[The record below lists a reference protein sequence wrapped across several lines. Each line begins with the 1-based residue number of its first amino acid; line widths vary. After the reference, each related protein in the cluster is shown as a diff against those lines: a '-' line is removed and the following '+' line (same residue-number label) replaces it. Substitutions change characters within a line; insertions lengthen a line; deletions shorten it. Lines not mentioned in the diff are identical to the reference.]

1 MSRFLVYRVALAS
14 FVLALSACAT
24 NDRASVADAATA
36 PLNDLNL
43 VHADIPAVLA
53 EAQKQ
58 PYQIPADVSCHALS
72 AAVLDLDAALGP
84 DLDTPATESNPGLIE
99 RGTNEVKSSAVGAL
113 RGVTEGVVPFRG
125 WVRKLTGAERYSHKV
140 AASIAAGTVRRAFL
154 KGLKVS
160 KECT

>member
-1 MSRFLVYRVALAS
+1 MSRFLLNHVALTS
-14 FVLALSACAT
+14 LVLALSACAT

-53 EAQKQ
+53 EAQIQ
-58 PYQIPADVSCHALS
+58 PYLVPPEVNCHALS
-72 AAVLDLDAALGP
+72 AAILDLDAALGP

-99 RGTNEVKSSAVGAL
+99 RGTNQAKSSVIGAL
-113 RGVTEGVVPFRG
+113 RNTTEGIVPFRG
-125 WVRKLTGAERYSHKV
+125 WVRKLTGAERYSQKV

-160 KECT
+160 KECA

>member
-1 MSRFLVYRVALAS
+1 
-14 FVLALSACAT
+14 
-24 NDRASVADAATA
+24 VADAATA

-58 PYQIPADVSCHALS
+58 PYLVPADVSCHALS
-72 AAVLDLDAALGP
+72 AAVLNLDAALGP

-99 RGTNEVKSSAVGAL
+99 RGTNEAKSSVVGAL
-113 RGVTEGVVPFRG
+113 RSTTEGMIPFRG
-125 WVRKLTGAERYSHKV
+125 WVRKLTGAERYSQQV

-154 KGLKVS
+154 KGLRVS
-160 KECT
+160 KECA

>member
-1 MSRFLVYRVALAS
+1 M
-14 FVLALSACAT
+14 
-24 NDRASVADAATA
+24 ADAATA

-58 PYQIPADVSCHALS
+58 PYLVPADVSCHALS
-72 AAVLDLDAALGP
+72 AAVLNLDAALGP

-99 RGTNEVKSSAVGAL
+99 RGTNEAKSSVVGAL
-113 RGVTEGVVPFRG
+113 RSTTEGMIPFRG
-125 WVRKLTGAERYSHKV
+125 WVRKLTGAERYSQQV

-154 KGLKVS
+154 KGLRVS
-160 KECT
+160 KECA